1 MSYLM
6 PVPSYL
12 GFCRRAHGHTA
23 EEQTQLNRNRRMSIH
38 LSQLQEM
45 LEEQSNDLKV
55 CTKIFQIFG
64 LNQYSSNCS

>member
-1 MSYLM
+1 MSYLHIW
-6 PVPSYL
+6 V
-12 GFCRRAHGHTA
+12 FQRRAHGHTA

-55 CTKIFQIFG
+55 ITKIFQIFG
-64 LNQYSSNCS
+64 LN